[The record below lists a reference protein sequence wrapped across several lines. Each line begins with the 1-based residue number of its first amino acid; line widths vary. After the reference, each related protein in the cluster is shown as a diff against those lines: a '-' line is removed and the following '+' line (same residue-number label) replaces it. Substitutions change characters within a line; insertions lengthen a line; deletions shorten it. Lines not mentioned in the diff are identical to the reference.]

1 MTIGEIIHATSTFF
15 STDVWQAAVHF
26 LKVLFLQIN
35 WIDAHWLAALL
46 SLILYLWIV
55 HHVIRIFS
63 AIRHQRIRFLE
74 SVAEAKKDKEAY
86 DRYMRE
92 IGDVSFWEKGF
103 FGKLFEILAYIPILA
118 AFIFVLWAITHTIR
132 LL

>member
-1 MTIGEIIHATSTFF
+1 MQQVHFFLLTFGKRLF
-15 STDVWQAAVHF
+15 TF

-92 IGDVSFWEKGF
+92 IGDVSFWEKRFF